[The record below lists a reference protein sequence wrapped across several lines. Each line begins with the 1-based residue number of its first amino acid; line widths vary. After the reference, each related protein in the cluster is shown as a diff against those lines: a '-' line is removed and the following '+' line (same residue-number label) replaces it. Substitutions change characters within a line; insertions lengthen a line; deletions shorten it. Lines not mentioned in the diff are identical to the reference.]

1 MNLATL
7 AWAVIGIN
15 ALLVAF
21 IFAQGLFSGPGR
33 ENAVARLGRH
43 ARKALLYQVLLA
55 TAAVMLL
62 PFYWM
67 IATAFKD
74 TETSQ
79 ASPPHWLPVVKEY
92 MAPAPGSSEPVL
104 VRTVGVRRNEKD
116 PVRVVPMGE
125 VTFTADMSRGFPVHR
140 ELWDKAKE
148 FDVPPDLLSQDLAIS
163 FSPRN
168 FLLAWYRPEEATRGQ
183 ANFTR
188 YFFVS
193 IVVAGVAT
201 AGTLVTGAMAAFA
214 FARLDFYGKNVLFWI
229 VVATLMVPGEALLIP
244 NFLILSKL
252 GWIDTWAALIVPWL
266 ASVFTIFLMRQ
277 FFMQLPDDLW
287 EAARIDGAGRV
298 RFLVQIVVP
307 LSKPVFITAGLLN
320 FLGSWNSLL
329 WPLIVTNRPDMRTLM
344 VGLRN
349 FTEDAGTDFQLLM
362 AASTMAILPVVIL
375 FFFVQ
380 RFFIEGIARTG
391 LK

>member
-1 MNLATL
+1 ML
-7 AWAVIGIN
+7 AWAILGLN
-15 ALLVAF
+15 ALLFAF
-21 IFAQGLFSGPGR
+21 ILLQGFLSTSGRG
-33 ENAVARLGRH
+33 NAVARLGRM
-43 ARKALLYQVLLA
+43 ARKALLYQVLIV
-55 TAAVMLL
+55 TAATMLL

-67 IATAFKD
+67 IITAFKD

-92 MAPAPGSSEPVL
+92 KAPAPGTSEPVP

-116 PVRVVPMGE
+116 PVRVVPLSE
-125 VTFTADMSRGFPVHR
+125 VTFSADMSRGFPVHR

-148 FDVPPDLLSQDLAIS
+148 FDVAPDLLSQDLALS
-163 FSPRN
+163 FSLRN

-193 IVVAGVAT
+193 IVVAVVAT
-201 AGTLVTGAMAAFA
+201 LGTLITGAMAAFA
-214 FARLDFYGKNVLFWI
+214 FARLDFYGKDVLFWI

-298 RFLVQIVVP
+298 RFLVQVVVP